1 MTILILVSREKFE
14 AQWISGLGDRGAAML
29 RPYKIKDSACDQTP
43 CLIWRSKLRHYNT
56 SSLGSDT
63 N

>member
-1 MTILILVSREKFE
+1 
-14 AQWISGLGDRGAAML
+14 ML